1 MHWYRLPLLNWA
13 FHLLPG
19 LHAMKLLI
27 VEDDP
32 TLLDFIARGFREQGY
47 TVNGV
52 ADGQEALILAKEQP
66 HDVAVIDLMLPGLDG
81 LSLIRELRA
90 AGNTLPILILS
101 ARHTVNDRVL
111 GLETGS
117 DDYLT
122 KPFSFIELQ
131 ARVQALLRRR
141 INVSPE
147 VELTLSNLSLNRITR
162 QVHRDGTEIS
172 LQPRELALL
181 EYLLENSG
189 RVLSK
194 TMILEQIWDYQFDP
208 QTNVVDVLVCRL
220 RRKIDKDFSPKLLHT
235 LRGIGH
241 VLKVQ
246 DKA

>member
-1 MHWYRLPLLNWA
+1 
-13 FHLLPG
+13 
-19 LHAMKLLI
+19 MKLLL

-32 TLLDFIARGFREQGY
+32 TLLDFIAQGFREQGY
-47 TVNGV
+47 TVNAV
-52 ADGQEALILAKEQP
+52 SDGHEALILAKEQP
-66 HDVAVIDLMLPGLDG
+66 HDAAVIDLMLPGLDG

-90 AGNTLPILILS
+90 SGNQLPILILS

-141 INVSPE
+141 QDMPVQT
-147 VELTLSNLSLNRITR
+147 ELKLANLTLNRISK
-162 QVHRDGTEIS
+162 QVHRDEIEIT

-181 EYLLENSG
+181 EYLLENPEK
-189 RVLSK
+189 VLSK

-220 RRKIDKDFSPKLLHT
+220 RSKIDKDYSPKLLHT
-235 LRGIGH
+235 LRGIGY

-246 DKA
+246 D